1 MVRRNLG
8 LPHRLIS
15 KNFNCVIWVKS
26 KIKQSV
32 IIDGIEFYFEKDEL
46 IHTEVS
52 RKYDDQVL
60 KQILSKTDIR
70 WENKIT
76 DSKQFFANY
85 VLEKN

>member
-1 MVRRNLG
+1 MGPILIERNFEHAPTYDEHIG
-8 LPHRLIS
+8 IAKS
-15 KNFNCVIWVKS
+15 YIKS

-60 KQILSKTDIR
+60 KQILSKTDI
-70 WENKIT
+70 NGKI
-76 DSKQFFANY
+76 K
-85 VLEKN
+85 